1 MEVTNMKLTSNYITS
16 ISKIS
21 FNIGGYFDGYET
33 RTVLLDGEA
42 VRMTI
47 THSLHP
53 EEREIAL
60 SMTKTEFLNHLCELH
75 IEGWKLKYIDPDILD
90 GTQWDLEICF
100 SDGHKPVKI
109 AGSNAYPDNFADVEK
124 LFGIEK

>member
-1 MEVTNMKLTSNYITS
+1 MKQNSNHIPS
-16 ISKIS
+16 IIKIS
-21 FNIGGYFDGYET
+21 FTIGGYFDGYET

-60 SMTKTEFLNHLCELH
+60 SMTKDAFLNRLRELH
-75 IEGWKLKYIDPDILD
+75 IEGWKSKYIDPDILD
-90 GTQWDLEICF
+90 GTQWELEIYF
-100 SDGHKPVKI
+100 YDGYKPVKI
-109 AGSNAYPDNFADVEK
+109 AGSNAYPDNFAELEGMFAVE
-124 LFGIEK
+124 EK

>member
-1 MEVTNMKLTSNYITS
+1 MKLNSNHISS
-16 ISKIS
+16 INKIS
-21 FNIGGYFDGYET
+21 FSIGGYFDGYET

-60 SMTKTEFLNHLCELH
+60 SLTKTEFLNHLYELH
-75 IEGWKLKYIDPDILD
+75 IEGWKSKYIDPDILD
-90 GTQWDLEICF
+90 GTQWELEIYF
-100 SDGHKPVKI
+100 SDGYKPVNI
-109 AGSNAYPDNFADVEK
+109 AGSNAYPDYFADLEK
-124 LFGIEK
+124 LFGIEE